1 MSIQITRV
9 GVTADLAVQVP
20 RNAAGDL
27 EAGAR
32 SLLAKVDGVE
42 IEALDIQGLQPRL
55 NDLTVEV
62 RAELTVAVD
71 GERPAADDVRDRLDD
86 AFGISVERA
95 AVD

>member
-1 MSIQITRV
+1 
-9 GVTADLAVQVP
+9 
-20 RNAAGDL
+20 
-27 EAGAR
+27 
-32 SLLAKVDGVE
+32 VE

-62 RAELTVAVD
+62 QAELAVEVE
-71 GERPAADDVRDRLDD
+71 GERPAAEAVRDRLDD